1 MRCREG
7 GAKLPYFHDSNVL
20 IGYYFH
26 SADNWGRAAT
36 SVFDDPERNYS
47 STFVWGECFGIE
59 SGGRCATIRKNIV
72 REFRRAIAT
81 IKRVPSVDV
90 LETEVVRWRIRGI
103 ILQAITEAGRDAV
116 TTIGLLEQV
125 KTCYEQE
132 CSQRLA
138 RLENP
143 SVLSLHHRQT
153 AYTELYHGLDAI
165 DDPDDIEVVLDAH
178 DLALS
183 VSGLVFWTGDG
194 AHIMQN
200 RDMVLKMT
208 GFGDVRYLGDVST

>member
-1 MRCREG
+1 
-7 GAKLPYFHDSNVL
+7 
-20 IGYYFH
+20 
-26 SADNWGRAAT
+26 
-36 SVFDDPERNYS
+36 VFDDPERNYS

-81 IKRVPSVDV
+81 IKRVPSVDA
-90 LETEVVRWRIRGI
+90 LEAEVVRWRIRDVI
-103 ILQAITEAGRDAV
+103 VEAIDEAGRDAMA
-116 TTIGLLEQV
+116 TIRLLEQV
-125 KTCYEQE
+125 KTCYERE
-132 CSQRLA
+132 CGRRLA

-143 SVLSLHHRQT
+143 LVLSLHHRQT
-153 AYTELYHGLDAI
+153 AYTGLYHGLEAI
-165 DDPDDIEVVLDAH
+165 GDPDDIEVVLDAH

-200 RDMVLKMT
+200 RDLVLTMT
-208 GFGDVRYLGDVST
+208 GLGDVRYLGDVST